1 LHIERGNSWNPP
13 SFLTANDLHVL
24 PASGGFQ
31 EKRLICIDFH
41 TSRAEPVRRSM
52 CPPRFTLWHKLAQVC
67 PTAAPGHQTRHDA
80 IRQVQRYD
88 QTADFDRLLLG

>member
-1 LHIERGNSWNPP
+1 MNL
-13 SFLTANDLHVL
+13 L
-24 PASGGFQ
+24 
-31 EKRLICIDFH
+31 
-41 TSRAEPVRRSM
+41 RSM
-52 CPPRFTLWHKLAQVC
+52 KLTRATPRTQLPSAC

>member
-1 LHIERGNSWNPP
+1 MSRSLRRPISPERRT
-13 SFLTANDLHVL
+13 FLLKL
-24 PASGGFQ
+24 ASG
-31 EKRLICIDFH
+31 
-41 TSRAEPVRRSM
+41 
-52 CPPRFTLWHKLAQVC
+52 C